1 MKDLETK
8 LSKRETVEVPDT
20 PTDGNEQE
28 EGASTSK
35 SDTLYDIVRAMSS
48 DDNDDDAKQAS
59 NKRKIESIDAET
71 THKKKTKKVKSKKI
85 FRHGSSQEEPNG
97 V

>member
-1 MKDLETK
+1 
-8 LSKRETVEVPDT
+8 
-20 PTDGNEQE
+20 
-28 EGASTSK
+28 
-35 SDTLYDIVRAMSS
+35 MSS
-48 DDNDDDAKQAS
+48 DDNDDDANQAS
-59 NKRKIESIDAET
+59 NKRKIESIDADT